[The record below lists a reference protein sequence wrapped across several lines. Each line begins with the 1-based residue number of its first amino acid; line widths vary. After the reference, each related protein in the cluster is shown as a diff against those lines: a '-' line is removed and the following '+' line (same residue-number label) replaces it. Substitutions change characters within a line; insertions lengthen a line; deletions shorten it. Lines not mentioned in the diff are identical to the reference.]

1 LTGAGPA
8 FVMFLTVLPAATVY
22 LLDVQPR
29 MNWGPKMA
37 ATGMM
42 SSLTNWLSDAVSS
55 SPSTFVLE
63 STAGFHRGVRLELE
77 PGDVRIGSTPGADI
91 VLRDAGIAA
100 EHAVLRVGRRTI
112 DLHAI
117 GGDVRVGEN
126 IIANG
131 YGCALQAPVD
141 LTIGE
146 ARLRISIE
154 RNQAAAPAP
163 AESGAATARPRVS
176 KAIMI
181 AGALLLAV
189 PALGLAAMRPAAK
202 ANDLTGVARAEA
214 QAPAPGNENPTL
226 AAASK
231 IMADLPAA
239 DRKFIEHCLSA
250 RTGISVREA
259 IAELTGCDRQPSPS
273 LAAALNGNAP
283 NAAASTAGA
292 INAEEA
298 GRKLTE
304 RFEASGLTGL
314 RVSAAG
320 GQVTVTGSI
329 TKQQTG
335 AWTEA
340 QQWFDGAYRGRL
352 VLVANVTPAE
362 AKKPAPVVNVQAVWF
377 GERPYIITAEGNRY
391 YKGAFLDNGWMIKDI
406 VEGRILLA
414 KDGETLALVYRQ

>member
-1 LTGAGPA
+1 
-8 FVMFLTVLPAATVY
+8 
-22 LLDVQPR
+22 
-29 MNWGPKMA
+29 
-37 ATGMM
+37 MM
-42 SSLTNWLSDAVSS
+42 SSFTNWLSAAVSS

-77 PGDVRIGSTPGADI
+77 PGDIRIGSTPGADI

-126 IIANG
+126 VIANG
-131 YGCALQAPVD
+131 YGCALQAPID

-154 RNQAAAPAP
+154 RNQAAAPTP
-163 AESGAATARPRVS
+163 AEAGAAPARPRIS

-202 ANDLTGVARAEA
+202 ANDLSSVARAEA
-214 QAPAPGNENPTL
+214 QARRATKTRPWPPHRSSWPIFLRPTGSLSSIACRAGPGFRCAMRL
-226 AAASK
+226 QSSMAATEAVTEPRRR
-231 IMADLPAA
+231 AQ
-239 DRKFIEHCLSA
+239 RNR
-250 RTGISVREA
+250 RTEPR
-259 IAELTGCDRQPSPS
+259 
-273 LAAALNGNAP
+273 
-283 NAAASTAGA
+283 STTAV
-292 INAEEA
+292 NAEEA

-304 RFEASGLTGL
+304 RLDASGLSGL
-314 RVSAAG
+314 RVTAAG
-320 GQVTVTGSI
+320 GQVVVTGSI

-340 QQWFDGAYRGRL
+340 QQWFDAAYRGRL
-352 VLVANVTPAE
+352 VLVANVTPTE
-362 AKKPAPVVNVQAVWF
+362 AKKPAPVMNVQAVWF
-377 GERPYIITAEGNRY
+377 GERPYVITTEGNRY

-406 VEGRILLA
+406 VDGRILLA

>member
-1 LTGAGPA
+1 VTS
-8 FVMFLTVLPAATVY
+8 LTVLPVATVY
-22 LLDVQPR
+22 LVDLQPKN
-29 MNWGPKMA
+29 MGSKMA

-42 SSLTNWLSDAVSS
+42 SSFTTWLSAVVSS

-63 STAGFHRGVRLELE
+63 STAGFHRGVRLELD

-117 GGDVRVGEN
+117 GGEVRVGEE

-154 RNQAAAPAP
+154 RNQAPAQTPVKPADAP
-163 AESGAATARPRVS
+163 ARPRIS
-176 KAIMI
+176 AAIMI
-181 AGALLLAV
+181 AGALLLGV

-202 ANDLTGVARAEA
+202 ANDLTSVARAEA
-214 QAPAPGNENPTL
+214 QGNETL
-226 AAASK
+226 SLTSASK
-231 IMADLPAA
+231 LMADLPAA
-239 DRKFIEHCLSA
+239 DRKFIEHCLST
-250 RTGISVREA
+250 RPGISVREA
-259 IAELTGCDRQPSPS
+259 IAELNGCGDRQTPPN
-273 LAAALNGNAP
+273 LGPALNAL
-283 NAAASTAGA
+283 
-292 INAEEA
+292 NAEEA

-304 RFEASGLTGL
+304 RLEASGLSGL
-314 RVSAAG
+314 RVNAGG
-320 GQVTVTGSI
+320 GQVVVTGSI

-340 QQWFDGAYRGRL
+340 QQWFDAAYRGRL
-352 VLVANVTPAE
+352 VLVANVTPTE

-377 GERPYIITAEGNRY
+377 GERPYIITTEGNRY
-391 YKGAFLDNGWMIKDI
+391 YKGAFLDNGWTINDI
-406 VEGRILLA
+406 ADGRILLT

>member
-1 LTGAGPA
+1 
-8 FVMFLTVLPAATVY
+8 
-22 LLDVQPR
+22 
-29 MNWGPKMA
+29 MA

-42 SSLTNWLSDAVSS
+42 SSFTNWFSAAVSS

-63 STAGFHRGVRLELE
+63 STAGFHRGVRIELE

-131 YGCALQAPVD
+131 YGCALQAPID

-154 RNQAAAPAP
+154 RNQASASAPVEAGAAPV
-163 AESGAATARPRVS
+163 RPRIS

-202 ANDLTGVARAEA
+202 ANDLSSVTRAEA
-214 QAPAPGNENPTL
+214 QAQAQAQGNDNPTL

-231 IMADLPAA
+231 LMADLPAA

-259 IAELTGCDRQPSPS
+259 IAELNGCDRQPSPS
-273 LAAALNGNAP
+273 LAAALNGTAP
-283 NAAASTAGA
+283 NGTAPNGAALNGA
-292 INAEEA
+292 ALHAEEA

-304 RFEASGLTGL
+304 RLEASGLSGL

-320 GQVTVTGSI
+320 GQVTVAGSI
-329 TKQQTG
+329 TKQQIG

-352 VLVANVTPAE
+352 VLVANVSPAE
-362 AKKPAPVVNVQAVWF
+362 AKKPPPVVNVQAVWF
-377 GERPYIITAEGNRY
+377 GERPYIITTEGNRY

-406 VEGRILLA
+406 VDGRILLA

>member
-1 LTGAGPA
+1 
-8 FVMFLTVLPAATVY
+8 
-22 LLDVQPR
+22 
-29 MNWGPKMA
+29 MA

-42 SSLTNWLSDAVSS
+42 SSFTNWLSAAVSS

-117 GGDVRVGEN
+117 GGEVRVGEN

-131 YGCALQAPVD
+131 YGCALQAPID

-154 RNQAAAPAP
+154 RNQAAAPTP
-163 AESGAATARPRVS
+163 AEAGAAPARPRIS

-202 ANDLTGVARAEA
+202 ANDLSSVARAEA
-214 QAPAPGNENPTL
+214 RGNETL
-226 AAASK
+226 TLTSASK
-231 IMADLPAA
+231 LMADLPAA
-239 DRKFIEHCLSA
+239 DRKFIEHCLSS
-250 RTGISVREA
+250 RPGISVRDA
-259 IAELTGCDRQPSPS
+259 IAELNGCGDRQAPPSVGP
-273 LAAALNGNAP
+273 ALNAL
-283 NAAASTAGA
+283 
-292 INAEEA
+292 NAEEA

-304 RFEASGLTGL
+304 RLEASGLSGL
-314 RVSAAG
+314 RVNAAG
-320 GQVTVTGSI
+320 GQVAVTGSI

-335 AWTEA
+335 AWTEV
-340 QQWFDGAYRGRL
+340 QQWFDAAYRGRL
-352 VLVANVTPAE
+352 VLVANVTPTE
-362 AKKPAPVVNVQAVWF
+362 AKKPAPVMNVQAVWF
-377 GERPYIITAEGNRY
+377 GERPYVITTEGNRY

-406 VEGRILLA
+406 VDGRILLA

>member
-1 LTGAGPA
+1 
-8 FVMFLTVLPAATVY
+8 M
-22 LLDVQPR
+22 DVQPE
-29 MNWGPKMA
+29 NELGSKM
-37 ATGMM
+37 TGMF
-42 SSLTNWLSDAVSS
+42 SSFSNLLSAAVSAA
-55 SPSTFVLE
+55 PSTFVLE

-77 PGDVRIGSTPGADI
+77 PGDIRIGSTPGADI

-117 GGDVRVGEN
+117 GGEVRVGEN
-126 IIANG
+126 VIANG
-131 YGCALQAPVD
+131 YGCALQAPID

-154 RNQAAAPAP
+154 RKQAAATTAG
-163 AESGAATARPRVS
+163 ETGKSTARPRFSTSLMV
-176 KAIMI
+176 
-181 AGALLLAV
+181 AGALLIAV

-202 ANDLTGVARAEA
+202 ANDLTSAARVEA
-214 QAPAPGNENPTL
+214 QAQAPGNENPTL

-231 IMADLPAA
+231 MMADLPAA
-239 DRKFIEHCLSA
+239 DRKFIEHCLSS

-259 IAELTGCDRQPSPS
+259 IAELNGCDRQPSPT
-273 LAAALNGNAP
+273 LAAALNGTAPSVAAP
-283 NAAASTAGA
+283 NVAD
-292 INAEEA
+292 A

-304 RFEASGLTGL
+304 RFSASGLTGL
-314 RVSAAG
+314 RVNAAG
-320 GQVTVTGSI
+320 GQVVVTGSI

-340 QQWFDGAYRGRL
+340 QQWFDEAYRGRL
-352 VLVANVTPAE
+352 VLVANVTPTD
-362 AKKPAPVVNVQAVWF
+362 AKKPAPVLNVQAVWF
-377 GERPYIITAEGNRY
+377 GERPYVITTEGNRY

>member
-1 LTGAGPA
+1 VT
-8 FVMFLTVLPAATVY
+8 FLTVLPAATVY
-22 LLDVQPR
+22 LVDVQPE
-29 MNWGPKMA
+29 NELGSKM
-37 ATGMM
+37 TGMI
-42 SSLTNWLSDAVSS
+42 SSFTNWLSAAVSS

-77 PGDVRIGSTPGADI
+77 PGDIRIGSTPGADI

-117 GGDVRVGEN
+117 GGEVRVGEN
-126 IIANG
+126 VIANG
-131 YGCALQAPVD
+131 FGCALQAPID

-154 RNQAAAPAP
+154 RNQAAAPTP
-163 AESGAATARPRVS
+163 AEAGAATARPRIS

-202 ANDLTGVARAEA
+202 ANDLTSVTRVEA
-214 QAPAPGNENPTL
+214 QAQAQGNDNPTL

-231 IMADLPAA
+231 LMADLPAA
-239 DRKFIEHCLSA
+239 DRKFIEHCLSS
-250 RTGISVREA
+250 RPGISVRDA
-259 IAELTGCDRQPSPS
+259 IAELNGCDRQPSPS
-273 LAAALNGNAP
+273 LAAALNGTSP
-283 NAAASTAGA
+283 NGAALNGA
-292 INAEEA
+292 AVNAEEA

-304 RFEASGLTGL
+304 RLNASGLSGL
-314 RVSAAG
+314 RVTSAG
-320 GQVTVTGSI
+320 GQVVVTGSI

-340 QQWFDGAYRGRL
+340 QQWFDGAYRGL
-352 VLVANVTPAE
+352 VLVANVTPTD
-362 AKKPAPVVNVQAVWF
+362 AKKPAPVLNVQAVWF
-377 GERPYIITAEGNRY
+377 GERPYVITTEGNRY

-406 VEGRILLA
+406 VDGRILLA

>member
-1 LTGAGPA
+1 
-8 FVMFLTVLPAATVY
+8 M
-22 LLDVQPR
+22 
-29 MNWGPKMA
+29 
-37 ATGMM
+37 TGMF
-42 SSLTNWLSDAVSS
+42 SSFTNLLSAAVSS
-55 SPSTFVLE
+55 APSTFVLE

-77 PGDVRIGSTPGADI
+77 PGDIRIGSTPGADI

-117 GGDVRVGEN
+117 GGDVRVGEK

-146 ARLRISIE
+146 AQLRISIE
-154 RNQAAAPAP
+154 RNQAAAPTP
-163 AESGAATARPRVS
+163 AGSGAAPARPRIS
-176 KAIMI
+176 KAVMI

-202 ANDLTGVARAEA
+202 ANDLTSVTRAEA
-214 QAPAPGNENPTL
+214 QAQAPAQGNENPTL
-226 AAASK
+226 ASASK
-231 IMADLPAA
+231 LMADLPAA
-239 DRKFIEHCLSA
+239 DRKFIEHCLST
-250 RTGISVREA
+250 RPGISVREA
-259 IAELTGCDRQPSPS
+259 IAELNGCDRQPSPS
-273 LAAALNGNAP
+273 LAAALNGTAPKEAAP
-283 NAAASTAGA
+283 NAL
-292 INAEEA
+292 NAEEA

-304 RFEASGLTGL
+304 RLVASGLLGL

-335 AWTEA
+335 AWTET
-340 QQWFDGAYRGRL
+340 QQWFDAAYRGRL
-352 VLVANVTPAE
+352 VLVANVTPTD
-362 AKKPAPVVNVQAVWF
+362 AKKPAPVLNVQAVWF
-377 GERPYIITAEGNRY
+377 GERPYVITTEGNRY

-406 VEGRILLA
+406 VDGRILLA

>member
-1 LTGAGPA
+1 MTS
-8 FVMFLTVLPAATVY
+8 LTVLQVATSY
-22 LLDVQPR
+22 LVDVEPK
-29 MNWGPKMA
+29 NVGSKMA
-37 ATGMM
+37 ATGMI
-42 SSLTNWLSDAVSS
+42 SSFTTWLSAAVSS

-117 GGDVRVGEN
+117 GGEVRVGEN

-131 YGCALQAPVD
+131 YGCALQAPID

-154 RNQAAAPAP
+154 RNQAPAP
-163 AESGAATARPRVS
+163 TPAEPGDAPARPRISV
-176 KAIMI
+176 AIMI
-181 AGALLLAV
+181 AGALLLGV
-189 PALGLAAMRPAAK
+189 PALGMAAMRPAAK
-202 ANDLTGVARAEA
+202 ANDLTSVARTAEA
-214 QAPAPGNENPTL
+214 SGNETL
-226 AAASK
+226 SLPAASK
-231 IMADLPAA
+231 LMADLPAA
-239 DRKFIEHCLSA
+239 DRKFIEHCLST
-250 RTGISVREA
+250 RPGISVRDA
-259 IAELTGCDRQPSPS
+259 IAELNGCGDRPTPPNPGP
-273 LAAALNGNAP
+273 ALN
-283 NAAASTAGA
+283 
-292 INAEEA
+292 AEDA

-304 RFEASGLTGL
+304 RLGASGLSGL

-335 AWTEA
+335 AWTGA
-340 QQWFDGAYRGRL
+340 QQWFDAAYRGRL
-352 VLVANVTPAE
+352 VLVANVTPTE
-362 AKKPAPVVNVQAVWF
+362 AKKPAPVLNVQAVWF
-377 GERPYIITAEGNRY
+377 GERPYVITTEGNRY

-406 VEGRILLA
+406 VDGRILLA

>member
-1 LTGAGPA
+1 
-8 FVMFLTVLPAATVY
+8 
-22 LLDVQPR
+22 
-29 MNWGPKMA
+29 MA
-37 ATGMM
+37 ATGLM
-42 SSLTNWLSDAVSS
+42 SSFTNWLSAAVSS

-77 PGDVRIGSTPGADI
+77 PGDIRIGSTPGADI

-126 IIANG
+126 VIANG
-131 YGCALQAPVD
+131 FGCALQAPID

-146 ARLRISIE
+146 ARLRISME
-154 RNQAAAPAP
+154 RNQAAAQAP
-163 AESGAATARPRVS
+163 AGAAPAKPRIS

-202 ANDLTGVARAEA
+202 ANDLTSVSRVETQVQA
-214 QAPAPGNENPTL
+214 QGNENPTL

-231 IMADLPAA
+231 LMADLPVA
-239 DRKFIEHCLSA
+239 DRKFIEHCLST

-259 IAELTGCDRQPSPS
+259 IAELNGCDRQPPPS
-273 LAAALNGNAP
+273 LAAALNGTAPNGTAP
-283 NAAASTAGA
+283 NAAAP
-292 INAEEA
+292 NVEDA

-304 RFEASGLTGL
+304 RLVSSGLSGL
-314 RVSAAG
+314 RVTTAG
-320 GQVTVTGSI
+320 GQVVVNGSI
-329 TKQQTG
+329 TKQQVG

-340 QQWFDGAYRGRL
+340 QQWFDAAYRGRL
-352 VLVANVTPAE
+352 VLVANVSPTD
-362 AKKPAPVVNVQAVWF
+362 AKKPAPVLNVQAVWF
-377 GERPYIITAEGNRY
+377 GERPYVLTAEGNRY

>member
-1 LTGAGPA
+1 
-8 FVMFLTVLPAATVY
+8 
-22 LLDVQPR
+22 
-29 MNWGPKMA
+29 MA

-42 SSLTNWLSDAVSS
+42 SFFTNWLAAAVSS

-117 GGDVRVGEN
+117 GGEVRVGEN

-131 YGCALQAPVD
+131 YGCALQAPID

-154 RNQAAAPAP
+154 RNQAVAGAAPAK
-163 AESGAATARPRVS
+163 PRIS

-202 ANDLTGVARAEA
+202 ANDLSSVARAEA

-231 IMADLPAA
+231 LMADLPAA
-239 DRKFIEHCLSA
+239 DRKFIEHCLST

-259 IAELTGCDRQPSPS
+259 IAELNGCDRKPPPS
-273 LAAALNGNAP
+273 LAAALNGTAP
-283 NAAASTAGA
+283 NGTAPNGAAV
-292 INAEEA
+292 NAEEA

-304 RFEASGLTGL
+304 RFAASGLTGL
-314 RVSAAG
+314 RVSAAN
-320 GQVTVTGSI
+320 GQVVVTGNI
-329 TKQQTG
+329 TKQQNG

-340 QQWFDGAYRGRL
+340 QQWFDAAYRGRL
-352 VLVANVTPAE
+352 VLVANVTPTE
-362 AKKPAPVVNVQAVWF
+362 AKKPAPVMNVQAVWF
-377 GERPYIITAEGNRY
+377 GERPYVITTEGNRY

-406 VEGRILLA
+406 VDGRILLA

>member
-1 LTGAGPA
+1 
-8 FVMFLTVLPAATVY
+8 
-22 LLDVQPR
+22 
-29 MNWGPKMA
+29 MA

-42 SSLTNWLSDAVSS
+42 SSFTNWLSAAVSS

-63 STAGFHRGVRLELE
+63 STAGFHRGVRLALE

-117 GGDVRVGEN
+117 GGEVRVGEN
-126 IIANG
+126 VIANG
-131 YGCALQAPVD
+131 YGCALQAPID

-154 RNQAAAPAP
+154 RNQAAAPTP
-163 AESGAATARPRVS
+163 AEPGAAPARPRIS

-202 ANDLTGVARAEA
+202 ANDLSSVARAEA
-214 QAPAPGNENPTL
+214 RGNENLTL
-226 AAASK
+226 TSASK
-231 IMADLPAA
+231 LMADLPAA
-239 DRKFIEHCLSA
+239 DRKFIEHCLSS
-250 RTGISVREA
+250 RPGISVRDA
-259 IAELTGCDRQPSPS
+259 IAELNGCGDRQAPPSVGP
-273 LAAALNGNAP
+273 ALNAL
-283 NAAASTAGA
+283 
-292 INAEEA
+292 NAEEA

-304 RFEASGLTGL
+304 RLEASGLSGL
-314 RVSAAG
+314 RVNAAG
-320 GQVTVTGSI
+320 GQVAVTGSI

-335 AWTEA
+335 AWTEV
-340 QQWFDGAYRGRL
+340 QQWFDAAYRGRL
-352 VLVANVTPAE
+352 VLVANVTPTE
-362 AKKPAPVVNVQAVWF
+362 AKKPAPVMNVQAVWF
-377 GERPYIITAEGNRY
+377 GERPYVITTEGNRY

-406 VEGRILLA
+406 VDGRILLA

>member
-1 LTGAGPA
+1 
-8 FVMFLTVLPAATVY
+8 
-22 LLDVQPR
+22 
-29 MNWGPKMA
+29 
-37 ATGMM
+37 MM
-42 SSLTNWLSDAVSS
+42 SSFTTWLSAIVSS

-63 STAGFHRGVRLELE
+63 STAGFHRGVRLALE

-117 GGDVRVGEN
+117 GGEVRVGEN

-131 YGCALQAPVD
+131 YGCALQAPID

-154 RNQAAAPAP
+154 RNQAASPNPVEPGEVPARRRIP
-163 AESGAATARPRVS
+163 TAV
-176 KAIMI
+176 MI
-181 AGALLLAV
+181 AGALLLTV

-202 ANDLTGVARAEA
+202 ANDLTSVTRAE
-214 QAPAPGNENPTL
+214 APAPGNETLTL
-226 AAASK
+226 AGASK
-231 IMADLPAA
+231 LMADLPAD

-250 RTGISVREA
+250 RPGISVREA
-259 IAELTGCDRQPSPS
+259 IAELNGCDRQPPPNLGS
-273 LAAALNGNAP
+273 ALNALNVDD
-283 NAAASTAGA
+283 
-292 INAEEA
+292 A

-304 RFEASGLTGL
+304 RLEASGLSGL
-314 RVSAAG
+314 RVTSG
-320 GQVTVTGSI
+320 RGQVVVTGSI

-340 QQWFDGAYRGRL
+340 QQWFDEAYRGRL
-352 VLVANVTPAE
+352 VLVANVTSPE

-406 VEGRILLA
+406 VDGRILLA

>member
-1 LTGAGPA
+1 M
-8 FVMFLTVLPAATVY
+8 V
-22 LLDVQPR
+22 
-29 MNWGPKMA
+29 

-42 SSLTNWLSDAVSS
+42 SSFTTWLSAVVSS

-117 GGDVRVGEN
+117 GGEVRVGEN

-131 YGCALQAPVD
+131 YGCALQAPID

-154 RNQAAAPAP
+154 RNQAAAPTPVEPGDAP
-163 AESGAATARPRVS
+163 ARPRIS

-202 ANDLTGVARAEA
+202 ANDLTSLARAEA
-214 QAPAPGNENPTL
+214 LGNETL
-226 AAASK
+226 SATSASRL
-231 IMADLPAA
+231 MADLPAA
-239 DRKFIEHCLSA
+239 DRKFIEHCLSS
-250 RTGISVREA
+250 RPGISVRDA
-259 IAELTGCDRQPSPS
+259 IAELNGCGDRQAPPSVGP
-273 LAAALNGNAP
+273 ALNAL
-283 NAAASTAGA
+283 
-292 INAEEA
+292 NAEEA

-304 RFEASGLTGL
+304 RLDASGLSGL
-314 RVSAAG
+314 RVGAAG

-335 AWTEA
+335 AWTEV
-340 QQWFDGAYRGRL
+340 QQWFDAAYRGRL
-352 VLVANVTPAE
+352 VLVANVTPTE
-362 AKKPAPVVNVQAVWF
+362 AKKPAPVMNVQAVWF
-377 GERPYIITAEGNRY
+377 GERPYVITTEGNRY

-406 VEGRILLA
+406 VDGRILLA

>member
-1 LTGAGPA
+1 
-8 FVMFLTVLPAATVY
+8 MYLTVLPVACVY
-22 LLDVQPR
+22 LVDVQPE
-29 MNWGPKMA
+29 NVGSKMA
-37 ATGMM
+37 ATGLM
-42 SSLTNWLSDAVSS
+42 SSFTTWFSAVVSS

-117 GGDVRVGEN
+117 GGEVRVGEN

-131 YGCALQAPVD
+131 YGCALQAPID

-154 RNQAAAPAP
+154 RNQAPAPAP
-163 AESGAATARPRVS
+163 VEPGVARARPRIS
-176 KAIMI
+176 AAIMI
-181 AGALLLAV
+181 AGALLLGI

-202 ANDLTGVARAEA
+202 ANDLTSTARAEA
-214 QAPAPGNENPTL
+214 QGNETL
-226 AAASK
+226 SLTSASK
-231 IMADLPAA
+231 LMADLPAA
-239 DRKFIEHCLSA
+239 DRKFIEHCLST
-250 RTGISVREA
+250 RPGISVRDA
-259 IAELTGCDRQPSPS
+259 IAELNGCGDRQTPPNPGP
-273 LAAALNGNAP
+273 ALN
-283 NAAASTAGA
+283 
-292 INAEEA
+292 AEDA

-304 RFEASGLTGL
+304 RLEASGLSGL
-314 RVSAAG
+314 RVNAG
-320 GQVTVTGSI
+320 AGQVIVTGSI

-352 VLVANVTPAE
+352 VLVANVTPTE

-377 GERPYIITAEGNRY
+377 GERPYIITTEGNRY
-391 YKGAFLDNGWMIKDI
+391 YKGAFLDNGWTIKDI
-406 VEGRILLA
+406 ADGRILLT

>member
-1 LTGAGPA
+1 
-8 FVMFLTVLPAATVY
+8 
-22 LLDVQPR
+22 
-29 MNWGPKMA
+29 MA

-42 SSLTNWLSDAVSS
+42 SSFTNWLSAAVSS

-63 STAGFHRGVRLELE
+63 SMAGFHRGVRLELE

-117 GGDVRVGEN
+117 GGEVRVGEN

-131 YGCALQAPVD
+131 FGCALQAPID

-146 ARLRISIE
+146 ARLRISIG
-154 RNQAAAPAP
+154 RNQAAAPTP
-163 AESGAATARPRVS
+163 VESGAASARPRIS

-202 ANDLTGVARAEA
+202 ANDLSSVARAEA
-214 QAPAPGNENPTL
+214 RGNENLTL
-226 AAASK
+226 TSASK
-231 IMADLPAA
+231 LMADLPAA
-239 DRKFIEHCLSA
+239 DRKFIEHCLSS
-250 RTGISVREA
+250 RPGISVRDA
-259 IAELTGCDRQPSPS
+259 IAELNGCGDRQAPPSVGP
-273 LAAALNGNAP
+273 ALNALN
-283 NAAASTAGA
+283 T
-292 INAEEA
+292 EEA

-304 RFEASGLTGL
+304 RLEASGLSGL
-314 RVSAAG
+314 RVGAAG

-335 AWTEA
+335 AWTEV
-340 QQWFDGAYRGRL
+340 QQWFDAAYRGRL
-352 VLVANVTPAE
+352 VLVANVTPTE
-362 AKKPAPVVNVQAVWF
+362 AKKPAPVMNVQAVWF
-377 GERPYIITAEGNRY
+377 GERPYVITTEGNRY

-406 VEGRILLA
+406 VDGRILLA

>member
-1 LTGAGPA
+1 
-8 FVMFLTVLPAATVY
+8 
-22 LLDVQPR
+22 
-29 MNWGPKMA
+29 MA

-42 SSLTNWLSDAVSS
+42 SSFTNWLSAAVSS

-77 PGDVRIGSTPGADI
+77 PGDIRIGSTPGADI

-117 GGDVRVGEN
+117 GGEVRVGEN

-131 YGCALQAPVD
+131 YGCALQAPID

-154 RNQAAAPAP
+154 RNQAAASTP
-163 AESGAATARPRVS
+163 AEAGAAPARPRIS

-202 ANDLTGVARAEA
+202 ANDLSSVARAEA
-214 QAPAPGNENPTL
+214 RGNENLTL
-226 AAASK
+226 TSASK
-231 IMADLPAA
+231 LMADLPAA
-239 DRKFIEHCLSA
+239 DRKFIEHCLSS
-250 RTGISVREA
+250 RPGISVRDA
-259 IAELTGCDRQPSPS
+259 IAELNGCGDRQAPPSVGP
-273 LAAALNGNAP
+273 ALNAL
-283 NAAASTAGA
+283 
-292 INAEEA
+292 NAEEA

-304 RFEASGLTGL
+304 RLEASGLSGL
-314 RVSAAG
+314 RVNAAG
-320 GQVTVTGSI
+320 GQVAVTGSI

-335 AWTEA
+335 AWTEV
-340 QQWFDGAYRGRL
+340 QQWFDAAYRGRL
-352 VLVANVTPAE
+352 VLVANVTPTE
-362 AKKPAPVVNVQAVWF
+362 AKKPAPVMNVQAVWF
-377 GERPYIITAEGNRY
+377 GERPYVITTEGNRY

-406 VEGRILLA
+406 VDGRILLA

>member
-1 LTGAGPA
+1 
-8 FVMFLTVLPAATVY
+8 MSLTVLPGRRVY
-22 LLDVQPR
+22 VVDVQSE
-29 MNWGPKMA
+29 NELGSKM
-37 ATGMM
+37 TGMM
-42 SSLTNWLSDAVSS
+42 SSFTTWLSAAVSS

-77 PGDVRIGSTPGADI
+77 PGDVRIGSTSGADI

-131 YGCALQAPVD
+131 FGCALQAPID

-154 RNQAAAPAP
+154 RHQAAASAP
-163 AESGAATARPRVS
+163 VEAGAAPARPRIS

-202 ANDLTGVARAEA
+202 ANDLTSVTRAEA
-214 QAPAPGNENPTL
+214 QAQAPGNDNPTL

-231 IMADLPAA
+231 LMADLPAA

-259 IAELTGCDRQPSPS
+259 IAELNGCDRQPSPS
-273 LAAALNGNAP
+273 LAAALNGTAP
-283 NAAASTAGA
+283 TGPAL
-292 INAEEA
+292 NAEDA

-304 RFEASGLTGL
+304 RLEASGLSGL
-314 RVSAAG
+314 RVGAAG

-335 AWTEA
+335 AWTEV
-340 QQWFDGAYRGRL
+340 QQWFDAAYRGRL
-352 VLVANVTPAE
+352 VLVANVTPTE

-377 GERPYIITAEGNRY
+377 GERPYIITTEGNRY

-406 VEGRILLA
+406 VDGRILLA

>member
-1 LTGAGPA
+1 
-8 FVMFLTVLPAATVY
+8 
-22 LLDVQPR
+22 
-29 MNWGPKMA
+29 
-37 ATGMM
+37 MM
-42 SSLTNWLSDAVSS
+42 SSFTNWFSAAVSS

-63 STAGFHRGVRLELE
+63 STAGFHRGVRIELE

-131 YGCALQAPVD
+131 YGCALQAPID

-154 RNQAAAPAP
+154 RNQASASAPVEAGAAPV
-163 AESGAATARPRVS
+163 RPRIS

-202 ANDLTGVARAEA
+202 ANDLSSVTRAEA
-214 QAPAPGNENPTL
+214 QAQAQAQGNDNPTL

-231 IMADLPAA
+231 LMADLPAA

-259 IAELTGCDRQPSPS
+259 IAELNGCDRQPSPS
-273 LAAALNGNAP
+273 LAAALNGTAP
-283 NAAASTAGA
+283 NGTAPNGAALNGA
-292 INAEEA
+292 ALHAEEA

-304 RFEASGLTGL
+304 RLEASGLSGL

-320 GQVTVTGSI
+320 GQVTVAGSI
-329 TKQQTG
+329 TKQQIG

-352 VLVANVTPAE
+352 VLVANVSPAE
-362 AKKPAPVVNVQAVWF
+362 AKKPPPVVNVQAVWF
-377 GERPYIITAEGNRY
+377 GERPYIITTEGNRY

-406 VEGRILLA
+406 VDGRILLA

>member
-1 LTGAGPA
+1 
-8 FVMFLTVLPAATVY
+8 
-22 LLDVQPR
+22 
-29 MNWGPKMA
+29 MA

-42 SSLTNWLSDAVSS
+42 SSLTTWLSS

-131 YGCALQAPVD
+131 FGCALQAPVD
-141 LTIGE
+141 LTIGD
-146 ARLRISIE
+146 AQLRISVE
-154 RNQAAAPAP
+154 RNQAAAPVAP
-163 AESGAATARPRVS
+163 ESGAATARPRIS
-176 KAIMI
+176 KAIMV

-202 ANDLTGVARAEA
+202 ANDLTSVARAEA

-250 RTGISVREA
+250 RQGLSVREA

-273 LAAALNGNAP
+273 LAAALNGTAP
-283 NAAASTAGA
+283 NGTAPNGAASTAGV

-329 TKQQTG
+329 TKQQAG

-352 VLVANVTPAE
+352 VLVANVTPTE

>member
-1 LTGAGPA
+1 
-8 FVMFLTVLPAATVY
+8 
-22 LLDVQPR
+22 
-29 MNWGPKMA
+29 MA
-37 ATGMM
+37 ATGLM
-42 SSLTNWLSDAVSS
+42 SSFTNWLSAAVSS

-77 PGDVRIGSTPGADI
+77 PGDIRIGSTPGADI

-126 IIANG
+126 VIANG
-131 YGCALQAPVD
+131 YGCALQAPID

-154 RNQAAAPAP
+154 RNQAAAPTS
-163 AESGAATARPRVS
+163 AEAGAAPARPRIS
-176 KAIMI
+176 KAMI

-202 ANDLTGVARAEA
+202 ANDLTSVTRVEAQAQA

-231 IMADLPAA
+231 LMADLPAA
-239 DRKFIEHCLSA
+239 DRKFIEHCLST
-250 RTGISVREA
+250 RNGISVREA
-259 IAELTGCDRQPSPS
+259 IAELNGCDRQPSPS
-273 LAAALNGNAP
+273 LAAALNGTAPNGTAP
-283 NAAASTAGA
+283 NAAAP
-292 INAEEA
+292 NVEDA

-304 RFEASGLTGL
+304 RLVSSGLSGL
-314 RVSAAG
+314 RVTTAG
-320 GQVTVTGSI
+320 GQVVVNGSI
-329 TKQQTG
+329 TKQQVG

-340 QQWFDGAYRGRL
+340 QQWFDAAYRGRL
-352 VLVANVTPAE
+352 VLVANVSPTD
-362 AKKPAPVVNVQAVWF
+362 AKKPAPVLNVQAVWF
-377 GERPYIITAEGNRY
+377 GERPYVLTAEGNRY

>member
-1 LTGAGPA
+1 
-8 FVMFLTVLPAATVY
+8 M
-22 LLDVQPR
+22 
-29 MNWGPKMA
+29 
-37 ATGMM
+37 TGMF
-42 SSLTNWLSDAVSS
+42 SSFTNLLSAAVSS
-55 SPSTFVLE
+55 APSTFVLE

-117 GGDVRVGEN
+117 GGDVRVGEK

-146 ARLRISIE
+146 AQLRISIE
-154 RNQAAAPAP
+154 RNQAAAPTP
-163 AESGAATARPRVS
+163 AGSGAAPARPRIS
-176 KAIMI
+176 KAVMI

-202 ANDLTGVARAEA
+202 ANDLTSVTRAEA
-214 QAPAPGNENPTL
+214 QAQAPAQGNENPTL
-226 AAASK
+226 ASASK
-231 IMADLPAA
+231 LMADLPAA
-239 DRKFIEHCLSA
+239 DRKFIEHCLST
-250 RTGISVREA
+250 RPGISVREA
-259 IAELTGCDRQPSPS
+259 IAELNGCDRQPSPS
-273 LAAALNGNAP
+273 LAAALNGTAPKEAAP
-283 NAAASTAGA
+283 NAL
-292 INAEEA
+292 NAEEA

-304 RFEASGLTGL
+304 RLVASGLLGL

-335 AWTEA
+335 AWTET
-340 QQWFDGAYRGRL
+340 QQWFDAAYRGRL
-352 VLVANVTPAE
+352 VLVANVTPTD
-362 AKKPAPVVNVQAVWF
+362 AKKPAPVLNVQAVWF
-377 GERPYIITAEGNRY
+377 GERPYVITTEGNRY

-406 VEGRILLA
+406 VDGRILLA

>member
-1 LTGAGPA
+1 
-8 FVMFLTVLPAATVY
+8 
-22 LLDVQPR
+22 
-29 MNWGPKMA
+29 MA

-42 SSLTNWLSDAVSS
+42 SSFTNWLSAAVSS

-100 EHAVLRVGRRTI
+100 EHAVLRVGRRSI

-117 GGDVRVGEN
+117 GGEVRVGEE

-154 RNQAAAPAP
+154 RNQAPAPAP
-163 AESGAATARPRVS
+163 VEPGVARARPRIS
-176 KAIMI
+176 AAIMI
-181 AGALLLAV
+181 AGALLLGI
-189 PALGLAAMRPAAK
+189 PALGLAGMRPAAK
-202 ANDLTGVARAEA
+202 ANDLTSAARAEA
-214 QAPAPGNENPTL
+214 SGNETL
-226 AAASK
+226 SVTSASRV
-231 IMADLPAA
+231 MADLPAA
-239 DRKFIEHCLSA
+239 DRKFIEHCLST
-250 RTGISVREA
+250 RPGISVREA
-259 IAELTGCDRQPSPS
+259 IAELNGCGDRQTPPN
-273 LAAALNGNAP
+273 LGPALNAL
-283 NAAASTAGA
+283 
-292 INAEEA
+292 NAEDA

-304 RFEASGLTGL
+304 RLEASGLSGL
-314 RVSAAG
+314 RVNAG
-320 GQVTVTGSI
+320 AGQVVVTGSI

-352 VLVANVTPAE
+352 VLVANVTPTE

-377 GERPYIITAEGNRY
+377 GERPYIITTEGNRY
-391 YKGAFLDNGWMIKDI
+391 YKGAFLDNGWTIKDI
-406 VEGRILLA
+406 ADGRILLT

>member
-1 LTGAGPA
+1 
-8 FVMFLTVLPAATVY
+8 
-22 LLDVQPR
+22 
-29 MNWGPKMA
+29 MA

-42 SSLTNWLSDAVSS
+42 SSFTTWLSAVVSS

-77 PGDVRIGSTPGADI
+77 TGDVRIGSTPGADI

-117 GGDVRVGEN
+117 GGEVRVGEE

-131 YGCALQAPVD
+131 YGCALQAPID
-141 LTIGE
+141 LTIGG
-146 ARLRISIE
+146 ARLRISIA
-154 RNQAAAPAP
+154 RNQAPAP
-163 AESGAATARPRVS
+163 TPVGAGVAPARPRIS
-176 KAIMI
+176 AAIMI
-181 AGALLLAV
+181 AGALLLGV

-202 ANDLTGVARAEA
+202 ANDLTSAARAEA
-214 QAPAPGNENPTL
+214 AGNETL
-226 AAASK
+226 SLTSASK
-231 IMADLPAA
+231 LMADLPAS
-239 DRKFIEHCLSA
+239 DRKFIEHCLSS
-250 RTGISVREA
+250 RPGISVRDA
-259 IAELTGCDRQPSPS
+259 IAELNGCGDRQAPPSVGP
-273 LAAALNGNAP
+273 ALNAL
-283 NAAASTAGA
+283 
-292 INAEEA
+292 NAEEA

-304 RFEASGLTGL
+304 RLEASGLSGL
-314 RVSAAG
+314 RVGAAG

-335 AWTEA
+335 AWTEV
-340 QQWFDGAYRGRL
+340 QQWFDAAYRGRL
-352 VLVANVTPAE
+352 VLVANVTPTE

-377 GERPYIITAEGNRY
+377 GERPYVITTEGNRY

-406 VEGRILLA
+406 VDGRILLA